1 MGNTSPNPM
10 VGSVIVYNNKIIGEG
25 YHHKAGESH
34 AEVNA
39 INSVSNKALLKK
51 STLYVN
57 LEPCAHFGKTPPCA
71 NLIADLKIPNVV
83 IGTTDTA
90 AHVSGKGIEILRNA
104 GCNVQ
109 TGILEKESRE
119 LNKRFFTFHEKKR
132 PYIILKWAETID
144 GFIDIDKKIKHE
156 IKPTWITNEFSKT
169 LVHKWR
175 ADEDAILIGTNTV
188 VSDNPSLTTREWCG
202 KNPVRIVLDRNLKLL
217 PELNVFNN
225 EAKTLII
232 ADISCKNQ
240 KLSNINS
247 KIGIEF
253 VNFSSDFINQLMV
266 ILVKYKLLSII
277 IEGGAT
283 ILQHFIDQNFWDE
296 ARVFIGAK
304 NFKKGIKAPVI
315 GKTGMFMER
324 LGDSNVFL
332 FVND

>member
-1 MGNTSPNPM
+1 
-10 VGSVIVYNNKIIGEG
+10 
-25 YHHKAGESH
+25 
-34 AEVNA
+34 
-39 INSVSNKALLKK
+39 
-51 STLYVN
+51 VN
-57 LEPCAHFGKTPPCA
+57 LEPCAHVGKTPPCA

-83 IGTTDTA
+83 IGTIDTA

-119 LNKRFFTFHEKKR
+119 LNKRFFTFHERKR

-144 GFIDIDKKIKHE
+144 GFIDIDKELKSE
-156 IKPTWITNEFSKT
+156 TQPTWITNELSKA

-202 KNPVRIVLDRNLKLL
+202 KNPLRIVLDRNLKLL
-217 PELNVFNN
+217 PELNIFNN

-232 ADISCKNQ
+232 ADINCKNQ
-240 KLSNINS
+240 KISNVNS

-253 VNFSSDFINQLMV
+253 VNFSSDFINQLMP

-277 IEGGAT
+277 IEGGTT
-283 ILQHFIDQNFWDE
+283 ILQYFIDQNVWDE
-296 ARVFIGAK
+296 ARVFVGPK
-304 NFKKGIKAPVI
+304 VFKTGIKAPKL
-315 GKTGMFMER
+315 GKTKIFMEK
-324 LGDSNVFL
+324 LGDSKMFL
-332 FVND
+332 IVND